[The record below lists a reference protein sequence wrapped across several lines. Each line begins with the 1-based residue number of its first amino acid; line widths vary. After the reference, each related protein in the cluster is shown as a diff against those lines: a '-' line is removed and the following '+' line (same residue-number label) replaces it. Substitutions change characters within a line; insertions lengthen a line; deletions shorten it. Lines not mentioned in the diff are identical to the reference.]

1 MSARRLSVG
10 PILLML
16 GILVVGVADAA
27 VLALTTGYFGGGYNS
42 PALRGA
48 SGLLAFAGAG
58 AVQDAFLLATGF
70 AVASTL
76 ARLIAR
82 APESP
87 ARIAFASGLA
97 LFVPLAF
104 DVFSRALHRVFGQV
118 LGVDLLVQLAGGRL
132 SDAALEAMIE
142 VPAVVLLVGGSLA
155 GLVIGARVL
164 RRLEPAIARR
174 VSLVAPSQR
183 RVWALAAAS
192 GALGAVILGT
202 LPQRS
207 PTLAYGLESKASG
220 QLLILLVR
228 AASDV
233 DRDGFGLLSRPPDPD
248 AWDGRRHPFAR
259 EIAGNGIDENGI
271 AGDLPTNFEA
281 PLAIPA
287 PARLG
292 PERPSFLLVFLESFR
307 GDLLGMRLAG
317 QEVTPA
323 LNGLA
328 REGVSSARVYA
339 HNPSTWPSRAQ
350 LFQGRLR
357 PTRGAPSLIDDFREL
372 GYRVAYFSGQDDSH
386 GGSEA
391 LVGFDR
397 AHVFQDARSDTAQ
410 RTSRTALPVS
420 LQVSWRVVLG
430 RVQQYLDR
438 TRHDPRP
445 LFLYVNLVDNHYPY
459 HHEQLEK
466 LLGVEPVGRSE
477 IRPENARRVLET
489 YLQGASNVDRA
500 VGSLVGMWREQMG
513 PAPLLVTADHG
524 QSFYENGIL
533 GHGQT
538 LDEAQSRVP
547 LIVVGIGGS
556 WPEPL
561 GLADLRGLLLEHLFE
576 AAGTARF
583 TEVRGR
589 VVFQYTGSLER
600 PRRIALRGVDGL
612 TEYQF
617 DPGRAMR
624 GKDGDPHIVA
634 ADDGQVRSVIWSWE
648 RLMAEATQ
656 REGAPPT
663 PGEQGQR

>member
-1 MSARRLSVG
+1 MSGRRVSVG
-10 PILLML
+10 PILLIL
-16 GILVVGVADAA
+16 GILVVGVADA
-27 VLALTTGYFGGGYNS
+27 VVIALTTGYFGGGYNS

-76 ARLIAR
+76 ARLFSK
-82 APESP
+82 APDSP
-87 ARIAFASGLA
+87 ARIAFASALA

-142 VPAVVLLVGGSLA
+142 APATLLVVGGALA
-155 GLVIGARVL
+155 GLVIGARML

-183 RVWALAAAS
+183 RVWVVAAAS
-192 GALGAVILGT
+192 GALGAVILGS
-202 LPQRS
+202 LPQQS

-248 AWDGRRHPFAR
+248 AWDGGRHPFAR

-271 AGDLPTNFEA
+271 GGDLPANFEA
-281 PLAIPA
+281 PLAVPV

-292 PERPSFLLVFLESFR
+292 PERPSFLIVFLESFR

-317 QEVTPA
+317 QEVTPT
-323 LNGLA
+323 LNRLA
-328 REGVSSARVYA
+328 REGASSAQVYA
-339 HNPSTWPSRAQ
+339 HNPLTWPSRAQ

-357 PTRGAPSLIDDFREL
+357 PMRGAPTLIDDFRKL

-420 LQVSWRVVLG
+420 LQVPWQVVLG
-430 RVQQYLDR
+430 RVRQYLDQ
-438 TRHDPRP
+438 TQHDPRP

-459 HHEQLEK
+459 HHEQLER

-489 YLQGASNVDRA
+489 YLQAATNVDRA
-500 VGSLVGMWREQMG
+500 VDFLVAMWRERMG
-513 PAPLLVTADHG
+513 PAPLIVTADHG

-538 LDEAQSRVP
+538 VDEAQSRVP
-547 LIVVGIGGS
+547 LVVVGIGGT

-576 AAGTARF
+576 APGKPHF
-583 TEVRGR
+583 SEVPER
-589 VVFQYTGSLER
+589 VVFQYTGPLAR
-600 PRRIALRGVDGL
+600 PRRIALRGVDGV

-617 DPGRAMR
+617 DAGRAMR
-624 GKDGDPHIVA
+624 GRNGDPHIVA
-634 ADDGQVRSVIWSWE
+634 ADDGQVLAVI
-648 RLMAEATQ
+648 
-656 REGAPPT
+656 
-663 PGEQGQR
+663 